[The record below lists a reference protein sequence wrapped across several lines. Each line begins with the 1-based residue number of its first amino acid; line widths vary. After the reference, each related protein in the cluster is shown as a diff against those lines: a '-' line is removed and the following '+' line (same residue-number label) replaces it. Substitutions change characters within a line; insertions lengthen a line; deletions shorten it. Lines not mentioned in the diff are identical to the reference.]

1 MGFDYLDQLPYDAL
15 EIEHELHI
23 SRIYFILFTL
33 FRYEARHLPSI
44 VTSTLDPRHFDDRQT
59 TGYAHIDAREADQ
72 PECLPELRPS
82 EAWLQRF
89 LKAFLGLRQRLQR

>member
-1 MGFDYLDQLPYDAL
+1 MGFDYLNQLPYDVL
-15 EIEHELHI
+15 EIEHALHL
-23 SRIYFILFTL
+23 SRIVFLFAL

-82 EAWLQRF
+82 EAWLHKF
-89 LKAFLGLRQRLQR
+89 LKEFLALRQRLQR